1 MITLYLK
8 LDEEF
13 VKNVV
18 GIRRWRTPN
27 EEVEFE
33 KIQEQLGHEKVDN
46 GILYRFMFDNRYGA
60 SVIKHEGSYG
70 FDHDLWEV
78 AVLYDDKLCYS
89 TPVTCDVEGYCNDR
103 EVNRILHYL
112 KNYDGKSDD
121 EFEFRDEF
129 YEEEEA

>member
-18 GIRRWRTPN
+18 GIRRWLTAN
-27 EEVEFE
+27 
-33 KIQEQLGHEKVDN
+33 EKVDN

-70 FDHDLWEV
+70 FDRDLWEV
-78 AVLYDDKLCYS
+78 AVLYENELCYD

-112 KNYDGKSDD
+112 KNYDGKSDE